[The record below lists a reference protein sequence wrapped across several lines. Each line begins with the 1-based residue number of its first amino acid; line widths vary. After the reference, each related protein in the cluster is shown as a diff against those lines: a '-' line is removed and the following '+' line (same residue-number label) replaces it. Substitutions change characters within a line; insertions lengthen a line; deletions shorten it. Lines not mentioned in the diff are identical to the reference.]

1 MPGKASSTQLARAS
15 GRRAAMVDSSRAHRD
30 AAILAVLQA
39 RTRLE
44 NASRVVSERIADS
57 ATARRMAAIL
67 DILAPIVTAL
77 EELLS
82 E

>member
-1 MPGKASSTQLARAS
+1 
-15 GRRAAMVDSSRAHRD
+15 MVDSSRARRD

-39 RTRLE
+39 RTRLA
-44 NASRVVSERIADS
+44 NAGRIVAAKVPDS
-57 ATARRMAAIL
+57 ANARRMAAIL
-67 DILAPIVTAL
+67 DILTPIVTAL

>member
-1 MPGKASSTQLARAS
+1 
-15 GRRAAMVDSSRAHRD
+15 MVDPSRAHHD

-44 NASRVVSERIADS
+44 NASRIVSERLADS

-67 DILAPIVTAL
+67 DILGPIVTAL
-77 EELLS
+77 EEILS